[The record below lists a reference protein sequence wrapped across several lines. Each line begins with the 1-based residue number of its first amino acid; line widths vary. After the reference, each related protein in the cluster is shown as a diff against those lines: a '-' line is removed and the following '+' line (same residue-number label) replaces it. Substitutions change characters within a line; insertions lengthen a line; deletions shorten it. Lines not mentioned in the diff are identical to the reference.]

1 MNTIPDEVRKHR
13 LTVADFQAMEKAG
26 LFMENNRVEL
36 INGEIFDMAP
46 IGIPHTR
53 IVNQLTERLVLAT
66 QGTAMV
72 SVQNSMVMGDFSQPQ
87 PDICLFR
94 RREDFYADALPSNND
109 VLLVIEVSDTTL
121 KYDRDFKV
129 GFYAS
134 HAVPEVWLF
143 DIQNNR
149 LLVFHDLE
157 SGDYQH
163 TAVLKDL
170 ECLAPQQ
177 LQDVS
182 VDVSGLF

>member
-1 MNTIPDEVRKHR
+1 
-13 LTVADFQAMEKAG
+13 
-26 LFMENNRVEL
+26 
-36 INGEIFDMAP
+36 
-46 IGIPHTR
+46 
-53 IVNQLTERLVLAT
+53 
-66 QGTAMV
+66 MV

-129 GFYAS
+129 GLYAS

-143 DIQNNR
+143 DIQNNQ

-157 SGDYQH
+157 SGEYKH

-170 ECLAPQQ
+170 GYLAPHQ

-182 VDVSGLF
+182 VDVSGLI